1 MKQWDVVRSLAKLL
15 LKRPKKE
22 KTLSNIVVTFIR
34 LLTFLLNSYIITS
47 EKVNEVRRCLS

>member
-1 MKQWDVVRSLAKLL
+1 MKQWDVIRSLAKLL